1 MLIFARPPS
10 DPAPEF
16 EPGLNLGST
25 PPPYLARFESRLNPG
40 TLKSKFDHHHYSHF
54 FFHDSTHSSERNIG
68 VKILYSLQKCLSE
81 K

>member
-25 PPPYLARFESRLNPG
+25 PPRTLLRFEKRLLRMNNKGSRI
-40 TLKSKFDHHHYSHF
+40 S
-54 FFHDSTHSSERNIG
+54 G
-68 VKILYSLQKCLSE
+68 VVVAVVVAVIVEVVAVAVSGRSAVLYWW
-81 K
+81 

>member
-25 PPPYLARFESRLNPG
+25 PPRTLLRFEKRLLRINN
-40 TLKSKFDHHHYSHF
+40 KAV
-54 FFHDSTHSSERNIG
+54 E
-68 VKILYSLQKCLSE
+68 
-81 K
+81 